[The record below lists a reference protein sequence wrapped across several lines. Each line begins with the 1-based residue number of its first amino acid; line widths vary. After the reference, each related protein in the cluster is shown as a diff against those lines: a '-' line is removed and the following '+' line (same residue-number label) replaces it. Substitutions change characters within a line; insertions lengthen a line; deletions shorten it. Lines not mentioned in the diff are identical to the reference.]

1 MNDDII
7 CGINA
12 VRALFQRRPQ
22 DVQRLF
28 YTAPLRPLAG
38 PLCAQLA
45 ERRQPYRELPPEE
58 MQKASGTTHHGG
70 IAAIAKPRAIPFLDI
85 DNPPQAQLLL
95 VIDQIANPYNL
106 GAIARG
112 AAFFGVT
119 ALLLHDT
126 RQAAMPSDAVHRTAE
141 GGLEYLDLYRTKDLA
156 RAIHGLDRHYRTAA
170 VTLRS
175 QAVPFATLP
184 RDRPLALVLGNE
196 ERGVS
201 LPVLQACRREIRIEG
216 ARHMHSLGIAQTAA
230 ILLQAYTAPAQ
241 MAPMEAA
248 ASGAA

>member
-22 DVQRLF
+22 EVQRLF
-28 YTAPLRPLAG
+28 YTAPLRAMAG

-45 ERRQPYRELPPEE
+45 ERRQPYRELAPEE
-58 MQKASGTTHHGG
+58 MQKAAGTTHHGG
-70 IAAIAKPRAIPFLDI
+70 IAAVAKPREIAFLDI
-85 DNPPQAQLLL
+85 DKPPQAALLL
-95 VIDQIANPYNL
+95 VVDQVANPFNL
-106 GAIARG
+106 GAIARS

-126 RQAAMPSDAVHRTAE
+126 RLAAMPSDAVHRTAE

-156 RAIHGLDRHYRTAA
+156 RAIHGLDRHFRTVAA
-170 VTLRS
+170 TSRS
-175 QAVPFATLP
+175 QAMPFAALP

-196 ERGVS
+196 EHGVS
-201 LPVLQACRREIRIEG
+201 MPVLQACRREVRVEG
-216 ARHMHSLGIAQTAA
+216 AGQLPSLNVAQSAA
-230 ILLQAYTAPAQ
+230 ILLQAYTA
-241 MAPMEAA
+241 MA
-248 ASGAA
+248 